1 MRLDTKILIIA
12 TFTFLIVYYSFGG
25 LLKVDYS
32 NRFFLFLLPL
42 IWPGLAHGSLDI
54 IIAKKLNIINSKKQE
69 LLFIL
74 SYISIALFIIFLW
87 IVLPNL
93 SLLFFLLVSAVHFG
107 ISDTLSRK
115 KFFFAEMIFRGF
127 LPISTPIYFYNQETK
142 FIFLKLNSTEF
153 FIDYLIKFNN
163 YLFFS
168 LMLLAMI
175 SLFYI
180 LLNSKTKKNFFTLV
194 EILII
199 FFIFFHFDPFS
210 AFCIYFC
217 FFHSLRH
224 LFIEKESLNLSP
236 KGIFGATIPLT
247 VISLIG
253 LIFFYFFFLKL
264 NQNYL
269 SLIFISLSA
278 LTVPH
283 MLLINK
289 YRIPNN

>member
-12 TFTFLIVYYSFGG
+12 TFTFLIIYYSFGE
-25 LLKVDYS
+25 LLNVDYS
-32 NRFFLFLLPL
+32 NRFILFLIPL

-69 LLFIL
+69 FLFIL
-74 SYISIALFIIFLW
+74 TYISIASLIIFLW

-93 SLLFFLLVSAVHFG
+93 SLLSFLLVSAVHFG
-107 ISDTLSRK
+107 ISDTLSK
-115 KFFFAEMIFRGF
+115 EKFSFTEMIFRGF

-153 FIDYLIKFNN
+153 FINYLIKLNN

-168 LMLLAMI
+168 LMLFAMI

-180 LLNSKTKKNFFTLV
+180 LLKSKTKKNFFTLV
-194 EILII
+194 EISII
-199 FFIFFHFDPFS
+199 VFIFFYFDPFS

-224 LFIEKESLNLSP
+224 LFTEKESLNLSL
-236 KGIFGATIPLT
+236 KGIFSATIPLT
-247 VISLIG
+247 IVSLIG
-253 LIFFYFFFLKL
+253 LIFFYFFFLEL
-264 NQNYL
+264 SHNYL

>member
-12 TFTFLIVYYSFGG
+12 TFTFLIIYYSFGG

-32 NRFFLFLLPL
+32 NRFILFLIPL

-69 LLFIL
+69 FLFIL
-74 SYISIALFIIFLW
+74 TYISIASLIIFLW

-93 SLLFFLLVSAVHFG
+93 SLLSFLLVSAVHFG
-107 ISDTLSRK
+107 ISDTLSK
-115 KFFFAEMIFRGF
+115 EKFSFTEMIFRGF

-153 FIDYLIKFNN
+153 FINYLIKFNN
-163 YLFFS
+163 YLFVS
-168 LMLLAMI
+168 LMLFAMI

-180 LLNSKTKKNFFTLV
+180 LLKSKTKKNFFTLV
-194 EILII
+194 EISII
-199 FFIFFHFDPFS
+199 VFIFFYFDPFS

-224 LFIEKESLNLSP
+224 LFTEKESLNLSL

-247 VISLIG
+247 IVSLIG
-253 LIFFYFFFLKL
+253 LIFFYFFFLEL
-264 NQNYL
+264 SHNYL